1 MNRNLNM
8 KHLLLLF
15 LFLPLISTAQIGL
28 KEQRLYVSDSFIVN
42 TTELRLYS
50 LFNSTDSSNKN
61 FRFKEELDGNV
72 IICGSKKKAIIYAG
86 GISFQ
91 IQPNGIFIDTL
102 KNTSCKKGIDFYSIR
117 GSRRVKELDN
127 GEVEITFDLDK
138 KHMQSEVGMVEISPQ
153 ELHCDDTGSNPFRII
168 SKDQAIVFKQGG
180 NLILFEYD
188 SNHDQKKELYIVN
201 YFSCMKRLEVYKVE

>member
-1 MNRNLNM
+1 M
-8 KHLLLLF
+8 KPLLLLF

-28 KEQRLYVSDSFIVN
+28 KEQRLYFSDSFIVN
-42 TTELRLYS
+42 TTELQLYT
-50 LFNSTDSSNKN
+50 LFNSSDSSNKN
-61 FRFKEELDGNV
+61 FRFREELDGNV

-91 IQPNGIFIDTL
+91 LQANGVYIDTL
-102 KNTSCKKGIDFYSIR
+102 KNTSCKKGIDFFSIR
-117 GSRRVKELDN
+117 GSRRIKELDS

-153 ELHCDDTGSNPFRII
+153 ELQCDDTGSNPFRII

-180 NLILFEYD
+180 NLIFFEFD
-188 SNHDQKKELYIVN
+188 SNDDQKKELYIVN
-201 YFSCMKRLEVYKVE
+201 YFSCMKRFEMYKVEYQ